1 MLTFIPTPIG
11 NPQDITIRALKAFE
25 KATLF
30 LCEDTR
36 ETKRL
41 LRILAERFEFIY
53 PSDEVEFLS
62 FHEHNGIERLSEI
75 ASRLEK
81 EEVIYVSDAGMPVIS
96 DPGQVLVEYCQTN
109 KIEYD
114 VLPGGTAVATA
125 YAASGF
131 KEGAFTFF
139 AFLPQKGSERTSALI
154 EAMNSKINTVFYEA
168 PHRIEK
174 LIGEIVHIDKEREV
188 FFSKEL
194 TKKFQNY
201 YRGTAKEIL
210 EKFENGSINP
220 KGEWVVVIAAKQEE
234 EKTLSIDDI
243 LAFDLQPKVKA
254 KLLAKLRDKSVKECY
269 NELINS

>member
-11 NPQDITIRALKAFE
+11 NPQDITIRALREFE

-41 LRILAERFEFIY
+41 LRILEERFELNY
-53 PSDEVEFLS
+53 PEVEFLS
-62 FHEHNGIERLSEI
+62 FHEHNGEARLLEIAERLKDEQ
-75 ASRLEK
+75 
-81 EEVIYVSDAGMPVIS
+81 VVYVSDAGMPVIS
-96 DPGQVLVEYCQTN
+96 DPGQILVEYCQQNSIT
-109 KIEYD
+109 YD
-114 VLPGGTAVATA
+114 VLPGGTAVTTA

-131 KEGAFTFF
+131 TEGEFLFY
-139 AFLPQKGSERTSALI
+139 AFLPQKGSERSSALV
-154 EAMNSKINTVFYEA
+154 ELMNKPENVVLYEA

-174 LIGEIVHIDKEREV
+174 LIAEIVQIDENREV

-201 YRGTAKEIL
+201 YRGTAKEI
-210 EKFENGSINP
+210 FELFEDTTINS
-220 KGEWVVVIAAKQEE
+220 KGEWVVVIGAKK
-234 EKTLSIDDI
+234 EKAKALYIDDI

-254 KLLAKLRDKSVKECY
+254 KLLAKLTDKSVKDWY
-269 NELINS
+269 NELIK

>member
-41 LRILAERFEFIY
+41 LRILAERFDFTY

-81 EEVIYVSDAGMPVIS
+81 EEVVYVSDAGMPVIS
-96 DPGQVLVEYCQTN
+96 DPGQVLVAYCQKN
-109 KIEYD
+109 SIEYD

-131 KEGAFTFF
+131 KEGEFTFC

-154 EAMNSKINTVFYEA
+154 TAMNSKINTVFYEA

-174 LIGEIVHIDKEREV
+174 LIVEIVDIDEEREV

-201 YRGTAKEIL
+201 YRGMAKEIL
-210 EKFENGSINP
+210 EKFENGNINP

>member
-11 NPQDITIRALKAFE
+11 NPQDITIRALREFE

-41 LRILAERFEFIY
+41 LRILEERFNFTY

-62 FHEHNGIERLSEI
+62 FHEHNGNERLQEI
-75 ASRLEK
+75 SSRLEK
-81 EEVIYVSDAGMPVIS
+81 EEIVYVSDAGMPVIS
-96 DPGQVLVEYCQTN
+96 DPGQVLVEYCQEN
-109 KIEYD
+109 KISYD

-131 KEGAFTFF
+131 KEGEFTFC
-139 AFLPQKGSERTSALI
+139 AFLPQKGTERTTALI
-154 EAMNSKINTVFYEA
+154 EAMNATINSVFYEA

-174 LIGEIVHIDKEREV
+174 LIAEIVYIDEQREV

-201 YRGTAKEIL
+201 YRGSAKEIL
-210 EKFENGSINP
+210 ELFENGSINP
-220 KGEWVVVIAAKQEE
+220 KGEWVVVISAKKEE
-234 EKTLSIDDI
+234 AKVLYVDDI

-254 KLLAKLRDKSVKECY
+254 KLLAKLTDKSVKAWY
-269 NELINS
+269 SELIAQ

>member
-11 NPQDITIRALKAFE
+11 NPQDITIRALKTFE

-41 LRILAERFEFIY
+41 LRILAERFDFTY

-62 FHEHNGIERLSEI
+62 FHEHNGAERLSEI

-96 DPGQVLVEYCQTN
+96 DPGQVLVEYCQN
-109 KIEYD
+109 NSIEYD

-131 KEGAFTFF
+131 KEGEFAFS

-154 EAMNSKINTVFYEA
+154 GVMNSKINTVFYEA

-174 LIGEIVHIDKEREV
+174 LIGEIVEIDEDREL
-188 FFSKEL
+188 FFAKEL
-194 TKKFQNY
+194 SKKFQNY
-201 YRGTAKEIL
+201 YRGSAKEIL
-210 EKFENGSINP
+210 EKFENGNINP
-220 KGEWVVVIAAKQEE
+220 KGEWVVVIGAKEEE

-254 KLLAKLRDKSVKECY
+254 KLLAKLTDKSVKECY

>member
-11 NPQDITIRALKAFE
+11 NPQDITIRALKEFE

-41 LRILAERFEFIY
+41 LRILEERFELNY
-53 PSDEVEFLS
+53 PEVEFLS
-62 FHEHNGIERLSEI
+62 FHEHNGAERLLEV
-75 ASRLEK
+75 AERLKDEQ
-81 EEVIYVSDAGMPVIS
+81 VVYVSDAGMPVIS
-96 DPGQVLVEYCQTN
+96 DPGQILVEYCQKNT
-109 KIEYD
+109 IEYD
-114 VLPGGTAVATA
+114 VLPGGTAVTTA

-131 KEGAFTFF
+131 KEGNFLFY
-139 AFLPQKGSERTSALI
+139 AFLPQKGSERSSALV
-154 EAMNSKINTVFYEA
+154 ELMNKPENVVLYEA

-174 LIGEIVHIDKEREV
+174 LIAEITEIDEEREV

-201 YRGTAKEIL
+201 YKGSAKEIS
-210 EKFENGSINP
+210 EQFKNGSINP
-220 KGEWVVVIAAKQEE
+220 KGEWVVVIAAKKEE
-234 EKTLSIDDI
+234 AKVLYVDDI

-254 KLLAKLRDKSVKECY
+254 KLLAKLTNESVKDWY
-269 NELINS
+269 NKLIN

>member
-11 NPQDITIRALKAFE
+11 NPQDITIRALKEFE

-41 LRILAERFEFIY
+41 LRILEERFELNY
-53 PSDEVEFLS
+53 PEVEFLS
-62 FHEHNGIERLSEI
+62 FHEHNGAERLLEI
-75 ASRLEK
+75 AARLK
-81 EEVIYVSDAGMPVIS
+81 EEQVVYVSDAGMPVIS
-96 DPGQVLVEYCQTN
+96 DPGQILVEYCQKNT
-109 KIEYD
+109 IEYD
-114 VLPGGTAVATA
+114 VLPGGTAVTTA

-131 KEGAFTFF
+131 KEGNFLFY
-139 AFLPQKGSERTSALI
+139 AFLPQKGSERSSALI
-154 EAMNSKINTVFYEA
+154 ELMNKPENVVLYEA

-174 LIGEIVHIDKEREV
+174 LIAEIIQIDEEREV

-201 YRGTAKEIL
+201 YKGSAKEIS
-210 EKFENGSINP
+210 EQFKNGSINP
-220 KGEWVVVIAAKQEE
+220 KGEWVVVIAAKKEE
-234 EKTLSIDDI
+234 AKVLYVDDI

-254 KLLAKLRDKSVKECY
+254 KLLAKLTNESVKDWY
-269 NELINS
+269 NKLIN

>member
-11 NPQDITIRALKAFE
+11 NPQDITMRALREFE

-41 LRILAERFEFIY
+41 LRILEERFDFTY
-53 PSDEVEFLS
+53 PSDEIEFLS
-62 FHEHNGIERLSEI
+62 FHEHNGEERLKVV
-75 ASRLEK
+75 ASALDK
-81 EEVIYVSDAGMPVIS
+81 EAVVYVSDAGMPVIS
-96 DPGQVLVEYCQTN
+96 DPGQVLVEYCQEN
-109 KIEYD
+109 NIQYD

-131 KEGAFTFF
+131 KEGEFTFC
-139 AFLPQKGSERTSALI
+139 AFLPQKGTERTTALI
-154 EAMNSKINTVFYEA
+154 EAMNSRVNTVFYEA

-174 LIGEIVHIDKEREV
+174 LIAEIVHIDESREV

-194 TKKFQNY
+194 SKKFQNY

-210 EKFENGSINP
+210 EKFEEKSINP
-220 KGEWVVVIAAKQEE
+220 KGEWVVVISAKK
-234 EKTLSIDDI
+234 EKVKALYVDDI

-254 KLLAKLRDKSVKECY
+254 KLLAKLTDESVKEWY
-269 NELINS
+269 NKLINA

>member
-41 LRILAERFEFIY
+41 LRILEERFDFTY
-53 PSDEVEFLS
+53 PSNEVEFLS
-62 FHEHNGIERLSEI
+62 FHEHNGAERLGEI
-75 ASRLEK
+75 ALRLEK
-81 EEVIYVSDAGMPVIS
+81 EEVVYVSDAGMPVIS
-96 DPGQVLVEYCQTN
+96 DPGQVLVAYCQ
-109 KIEYD
+109 EHHLPYD

-131 KEGAFTFF
+131 KEGAFTFC

-154 EAMNSKINTVFYEA
+154 EAMNAKINTVFYEA

-174 LIGEIVHIDKEREV
+174 LITEIVEIDATREV

-201 YRGTAKEIL
+201 YRGTAQEIL
-210 EKFENGSINP
+210 AEFDNGNINP
-220 KGEWVVVIAAKQEE
+220 KGEWVVVIAAKKEE
-234 EKTLSIDDI
+234 EKTLSISEI

-254 KLLAKLRDKSVKECY
+254 KLLAKLTDKSVKECY

>member
-11 NPQDITIRALKAFE
+11 NPQDITIRALKEFE

-41 LRILAERFEFIY
+41 LHILEERFDFTY

-62 FHEHNGIERLSEI
+62 FHEHNGVARLNEI
-75 ASRLEK
+75 ASRLEC
-81 EEVIYVSDAGMPVIS
+81 EEVVYVSDAGMPVIS
-96 DPGQVLVEYCQTN
+96 DPGQVLVEYCQ
-109 KIEYD
+109 KHKLSYD
-114 VLPGGTAVATA
+114 ILPGGTAVTTA

-131 KEGAFTFF
+131 KEGAFTFC
-139 AFLPQKGSERTSALI
+139 AFLPQKGSERTRRLVEI
-154 EAMNSKINTVFYEA
+154 MNSKTNVVLYEA

-174 LIGEIVHIDKEREV
+174 LIGEIVNIDEDREV

-194 TKKFQNY
+194 TKKFQHY
-201 YRGTAKEIL
+201 YRGSAKEIL
-210 EKFENGSINP
+210 EAFESQSINP
-220 KGEWVVVIAAKQEE
+220 KGEWVVVIAAKKEE
-234 EKTLSIDDI
+234 LKALYVEDI

-254 KLLAKLRDKSVKECY
+254 KLLAKLTDKSVKEWY
-269 NELINS
+269 EILIK

>member
-11 NPQDITIRALKAFE
+11 NPQDITIRALKEFE

-41 LRILAERFEFIY
+41 LRILEERFELSY
-53 PSDEVEFLS
+53 PEVEFLS
-62 FHEHNGIERLSEI
+62 FHEHNGTERLLQI
-75 ASRLEK
+75 ADRLKNEQ
-81 EEVIYVSDAGMPVIS
+81 VVYVSDAGMPVIS
-96 DPGQVLVEYCQTN
+96 DPGQILVEHCQNN
-109 KIEYD
+109 KIDYD
-114 VLPGGTAVATA
+114 VLPGGTAVTTA

-131 KEGAFTFF
+131 KEGNFLFY
-139 AFLPQKGSERTSALI
+139 AFLPQKGSERSSTLI
-154 EAMNSKINTVFYEA
+154 ELMNKPENVVLYEA

-174 LIGEIVHIDKEREV
+174 LISEIVTIDENREV

-201 YRGTAKEIL
+201 YRGSAKEIL
-210 EKFENGSINP
+210 EQFNNGSINA
-220 KGEWVVVIAAKQEE
+220 KGEWVVVIGAKQE
-234 EKTLSIDDI
+234 KAKALYVDDI

-254 KLLAKLRDKSVKECY
+254 KLLAKLTDKSVKEWY
-269 NELINS
+269 NKLIS

>member
-11 NPQDITIRALKAFE
+11 NPQDITIRALREFE

-41 LRILAERFEFIY
+41 LRILEERFEFTY

-62 FHEHNGIERLSEI
+62 FHEHNGVERLSEV
-75 ASRLEK
+75 AFRLEK
-81 EEVIYVSDAGMPVIS
+81 EPVVYVSDAGMPVIS
-96 DPGQVLVEYCQTN
+96 DPGQVLVEYCQEHN
-109 KIEYD
+109 LKYD
-114 VLPGGTAVATA
+114 VLPGASAVTTA

-131 KEGAFTFF
+131 KEGEFTFC
-139 AFLPQKGSERTSALI
+139 AFLPPKGTERTSALI
-154 EAMNSKINTVFYEA
+154 QMMNTSTNVALYEA

-174 LIGEIVHIDKEREV
+174 LIAEIAHIDEEREV

-201 YRGTAKEIL
+201 YKGSAKEIL
-210 EKFENGSINP
+210 EQFSISKINP
-220 KGEWVVVIAAKQEE
+220 KGEWVVVISAKKEE
-234 EKTLSIDDI
+234 AKALYVDDI

-254 KLLAKLRDKSVKECY
+254 KLLAKLTDKSVKEWY
-269 NELINS
+269 SELISQ

>member
-11 NPQDITIRALKAFE
+11 NPQDITIRALREFE

-41 LRILAERFEFIY
+41 LRILEERFDFTY

-62 FHEHNGIERLSEI
+62 FHEHNGAERLGEI
-75 ASRLEK
+75 ASRLDK
-81 EEVIYVSDAGMPVIS
+81 EEVVYVSDAGMPVIS
-96 DPGQVLVEYCQTN
+96 DPGQVLVEYCQN
-109 KIEYD
+109 NNIDYD
-114 VLPGGTAVATA
+114 ILPGGTAVTTA

-131 KEGAFTFF
+131 KEGQFTFC

-154 EAMNSKINTVFYEA
+154 VAMDSKVNTVFYEA

-174 LIGEIVHIDKEREV
+174 LIAEIVHIDEEREV

-201 YRGTAKEIL
+201 YRGSAKEIL
-210 EKFENGSINP
+210 AKFEESTINP
-220 KGEWVVVIAAKQEE
+220 KGEWVVVIAAKKEE
-234 EKTLSIDDI
+234 EKTLSIGEI

-254 KLLAKLRDKSVKECY
+254 KLLAKLTDKSVKECY

>member
-11 NPQDITIRALKAFE
+11 NPQDITIRALRAFE

-41 LRILAERFEFIY
+41 LRILEERFEFSY
-53 PSDEVEFLS
+53 PREMVDFLS
-62 FHEHNGIERLSEI
+62 FHEHNGEARLQEI
-75 ASRLEK
+75 ATRLAK
-81 EEVIYVSDAGMPVIS
+81 EEVVYVSDAGMPIIS
-96 DPGQVLVEYCQTN
+96 DPGQVLVEYCQN
-109 KIEYD
+109 EKIEYD
-114 VLPGGTAVATA
+114 VLPGGTAMATA

-131 KEGAFTFF
+131 KEGIFTFC

-154 EAMNSKINTVFYEA
+154 EVMNAKNNTVFYEA

-174 LIGEIVHIDKEREV
+174 LIGEIADIDAQREV
-188 FFSKEL
+188 FFAKEL

-201 YRGTAKEIL
+201 YRGSAKEIL
-210 EKFENGSINP
+210 EAFENGTINP
-220 KGEWVVVIAAKQEE
+220 KGEWVVVIKAKEE
-234 EKTLSIDDI
+234 EAKALYVDDI

-254 KLLAKLRDKSVKECY
+254 KLLSKLTNKSVKEWY
-269 NELINS
+269 NELIAQ

>member
-11 NPQDITIRALKAFE
+11 NPQDITIRALRTFE
-25 KATLF
+25 RATLF

-41 LRILAERFEFIY
+41 LRILEARFDFTY

-62 FHEHNGIERLSEI
+62 FHEHNGAERLKEV
-75 ASRLEK
+75 ASRLPK
-81 EEVIYVSDAGMPVIS
+81 EEVAYVSDAGMPVIS
-96 DPGQVLVEYCQTN
+96 DPGQLLVAYCQEN
-109 KIEYD
+109 EIAYD
-114 VLPGGTAVATA
+114 VLPGGTAVTTA

-131 KEGAFTFF
+131 KEGEFTFC

-154 EAMNSKINTVFYEA
+154 EMMNAKINVVLYEA

-174 LIGEIVHIDKEREV
+174 LISEIVEIDAEREV

-194 TKKFQNY
+194 SKKFQNY
-201 YRGTAKEIL
+201 YRGSAKEIL
-210 EKFENGSINP
+210 EQFENNTINS
-220 KGEWVVVIAAKQEE
+220 KGEWVVVIAAKKDEV
-234 EKTLSIDDI
+234 KALYIDDI

-254 KLLAKLRDKSVKECY
+254 KLLAKLSDKSVKAWY
-269 NELINS
+269 NELISR

>member
-11 NPQDITIRALKAFE
+11 NPQDITIRALKEFE

-41 LRILAERFEFIY
+41 LRILEERFELNY
-53 PSDEVEFLS
+53 PEVEFLS
-62 FHEHNGIERLSEI
+62 FHEHNGAARLVEIAERLKSEQ
-75 ASRLEK
+75 
-81 EEVIYVSDAGMPVIS
+81 VVYVSDAGMPVIS
-96 DPGQVLVEYCQTN
+96 DPGQILVEHCQN
-109 KIEYD
+109 NDIKYD
-114 VLPGGTAVATA
+114 VLPGGTAVTTA

-131 KEGAFTFF
+131 EEGNFLFY
-139 AFLPQKGSERTSALI
+139 AFLPQKGSERSSALV
-154 EAMNSKINTVFYEA
+154 ELMNKPENVVLYEA

-174 LIGEIVHIDKEREV
+174 LIAEIVQIDESREV

-201 YRGTAKEIL
+201 YKGSAKDIL
-210 EKFENGSINP
+210 EQFENGSINS
-220 KGEWVVVIAAKQEE
+220 KGEWVVVIGAKK
-234 EKTLSIDDI
+234 EKAKALYVDDI

-254 KLLAKLRDKSVKECY
+254 KLLAKLTDKSVKDWY
-269 NELINS
+269 NELIS